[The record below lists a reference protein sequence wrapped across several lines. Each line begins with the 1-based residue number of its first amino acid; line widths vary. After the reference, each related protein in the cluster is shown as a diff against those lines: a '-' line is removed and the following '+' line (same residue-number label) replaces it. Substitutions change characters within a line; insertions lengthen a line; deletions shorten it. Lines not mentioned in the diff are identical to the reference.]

1 MKLQMSP
8 DIRIRRAHKIGH
20 FGQPGN
26 PETGISPLN
35 GIHAIYQSQR
45 FPNASESCSPAEDS
59 PQKVIMF
66 YDGSDAEIVE
76 SRAWSRMESRQPGDP
91 LPVN

>member
-1 MKLQMSP
+1 MRKLAGMWDS
-8 DIRIRRAHKIGH
+8 RAHKTGH

-26 PETGISPLN
+26 PETGFSPLERN
-35 GIHAIYQSQR
+35 PCNFPKST
-45 FPNASESCSPAEDS
+45 FPNASDLCSPAEDS

-76 SRAWSRMESRQPGDP
+76 SRAWSRMESCQPGDP

>member
-1 MKLQMSP
+1 
-8 DIRIRRAHKIGH
+8 
-20 FGQPGN
+20 
-26 PETGISPLN
+26 
-35 GIHAIYQSQR
+35 
-45 FPNASESCSPAEDS
+45 
-59 PQKVIMF
+59 MF